1 MEITTTTPKLGQLG
15 QLVVGTI
22 LEMGIS
28 SKGGITRKATYF
40 RLDERQKTP
49 LIGSKLITSS
59 KDKVDFAVNVPA
71 IIDESLLSFINDKT
85 NEAQAA
91 KTIEF
96 LKDCFY
102 ATYKEMANAA
112 YNNQSGVI
120 KLELRDCVEFA
131 TAERT
136 RTRRAISFS
145 GEYFKLSQQ
154 ALTIALITY
163 AKNDRDVDMS
173 VEMANKTMVTLK
185 LLLTIEPL
193 LPTERQLDTL
203 AGMFSYL
210 NGTDEVSI
218 ELSNNLGVIIEMK
231 NRIYNESLDMIKS
244 FI

>member
-1 MEITTTTPKLGQLG
+1 MEITTTPKLGQLG
-15 QLVVGTI
+15 QLIIGNI
-22 LEMGIS
+22 LEMGTS
-28 SKGGITRKATYF
+28 SKGGITSKATYF
-40 RLDERQKTP
+40 RLDERHKTP

-71 IIDESLLSFINDKT
+71 IIDESLLSFINDST
-85 NEAQAA
+85 NEAQNA

-163 AKNDRDVDMS
+163 AKQDRNIEMS
-173 VEMANKTMVTLK
+173 VEMAAKTMVTLK
-185 LLLTIEPL
+185 LLLTVEAL

-203 AGMFSYL
+203 AGIFSYL

-231 NRIYNESLDMIKS
+231 NRIYNEMSELLKS
-244 FI
+244 FN